1 MTKKL
6 KIGEEFENLRQLCKA
21 LGLEYS
27 SSAQVRRNAL
37 KEIDRQYIYHK
48 EGQKIIIDGYVKPK
62 TVSVKVTDVDLED
75 FENYLKHRGYNYKIK

>member
-1 MTKKL
+1 MAKKL

-48 EGQKIIIDGYVKPK
+48 VGQKIIIDGYVKPN
-62 TVSVKVTDVDLED
+62 TVTVKVCDTDMEQFTKYLED
-75 FENYLKHRGYNYKIK
+75 RGYDYKVK